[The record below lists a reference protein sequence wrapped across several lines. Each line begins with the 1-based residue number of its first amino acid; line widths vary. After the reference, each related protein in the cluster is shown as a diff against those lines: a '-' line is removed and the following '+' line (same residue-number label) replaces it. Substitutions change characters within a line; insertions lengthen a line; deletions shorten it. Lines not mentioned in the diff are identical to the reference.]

1 VRRSRYDFCIRLTQ
15 KFIDVLIAGLSL
27 YLAYQLRFD
36 WRVPVAAQRQMWL
49 FLPVVATGQ
58 VLLSFLAGTYR
69 LIWRYFSLTDALVIA
84 RNYAAFSLILIVLRY
99 GTPPSG
105 SALRL
110 PMSII
115 LIGLLISLAGALGA
129 RAARRLLYEGIATR
143 ALNGHQGI
151 PVLLVGAG
159 RAGVMVAKE
168 LKSRTDVIPLGFLD
182 DDPVKHG
189 ASVCGFRVLGPLS
202 SLASIVQEYPVEEV
216 IVCIPQAP
224 RELLKRVW
232 VICEQLNVRVRI
244 VPTLDDILKSKVN
257 IAAFRDVE
265 MKDLLGREP
274 IDLSLRDRDLATTYS
289 HRRILITGAG
299 GSIGSELV
307 CQLAKLSPQELILV
321 DKDENGLNDTCLRVR
336 KEANGPRLTAVVAD
350 IRFAEKLHTVF
361 SLYKPEVVFHA
372 AAYKHVHLMEVNPYE
387 AILNNVVGTRNLVE
401 LAVRFG
407 VSRFVLVSTDKA
419 VRPTSIMGASK
430 RVCEMIIQSQ
440 PNNGV
445 HFGCVRFGNVLG
457 SRGSVVPIFREQIV
471 RGAPLTV
478 TDPAAQRFLMTIP
491 EAVCLL
497 IKAGTLAN
505 CGEIFVLDMG
515 EPVVIHSLAR
525 DLIELSGLRPGKDVQ
540 IQITGLR
547 PGEKISEMLVDHST
561 ESLEPT
567 RLDKI
572 HRISGQPFDA
582 EEVARKIR
590 ALEHAA
596 RRESLE
602 ELHEIL
608 HALKIGFSSGERRT
622 AVKTMLP
629 FQPVWTHTQ
638 ISEGQTTN

>member
-1 VRRSRYDFCIRLTQ
+1 MRKSHYDFCMRLAQ
-15 KFIDVLIAGLSL
+15 KLIDVLIAGLAL

-36 WRVPVAAQRQMWL
+36 WRVTAAAQRQMWL
-49 FLPVVATGQ
+49 LLPVVAAGQ
-58 VLLSFLAGTYR
+58 VLVSFLAGTYR
-69 LIWRYFSLTDALVIA
+69 LIWRYLSLTDAVIIA
-84 RNYAAFSLILIVLRY
+84 RNYAAFSLILVVLRY

-105 SALRL
+105 SVLRL

-115 LIGLLISLAGALGA
+115 LIGFLISLAGSLGA
-129 RAARRLLYEGIATR
+129 RAVRRLLYEGMATR
-143 ALNGHQGI
+143 ALNRHQGI

-168 LKSRTDVIPLGFLD
+168 LKSRIDVIPLGFLD
-182 DDPVKHG
+182 DDPVKRG
-189 ASVCGFRVLGPLS
+189 ASVCGFPVLGPLS
-202 SLASIVQEYPVEEV
+202 SLPAVVQEHPVEEV
-216 IVCIPQAP
+216 IVCIPQPP

-232 VICEQLNVRVRI
+232 GICEQLNVRVRI

-265 MKDLLGREP
+265 MEDLLGREP
-274 IDLSLRDRDLATTYS
+274 MDLSLRNGDLSTTYS

-307 CQLAKLSPQELILV
+307 CQLAKLNPRELILV
-321 DKDENGLNDTCLRVR
+321 DKDENGLNDTYLRVC
-336 KEANGPRLTAVVAD
+336 KEANGLRVSAVVAD

-361 SLYKPEVVFHA
+361 SIYQPEVVFHA

-387 AILNNVVGTRNLVE
+387 AILNNVAGTRNLVE
-401 LAVRFG
+401 HAARFG
-407 VSRFVLVSTDKA
+407 VSRFIFVSTDKA
-419 VRPTSIMGASK
+419 VRPTCIMGASK

-440 PNNGV
+440 KKKDG
-445 HFGCVRFGNVLG
+445 HFCCVRFGNVLG
-457 SRGSVVPIFREQIV
+457 SRGSVVPIFREHIV

-478 TDPAAQRFLMTIP
+478 THPEAQRFLMTIP

-497 IKAGTLAN
+497 IQAGTLAN
-505 CGEIFVLDMG
+505 SGEIFVLDMG
-515 EPVVIHSLAR
+515 EPVVIQSLAR

-547 PGEKISEMLVDHST
+547 PGEKISEVLVDHST

-582 EEVARKIR
+582 EEVTTKIR

-608 HALKIGFSSGERRT
+608 HALKIGFSNGEQRA

-629 FQPVWTHTQ
+629 PQPVWPQTQ
-638 ISEGQTTN
+638 ISDGQTTN